1 MADMTHY
8 GVVGYEHGNYKKL
21 SGSDNWTLE
30 MIGGVPL
37 GQIRIVFAK
46 SVAGAYGVVV
56 SAEHN
61 PNASLIA
68 ANYGDA
74 NDKGFTVHL
83 WESVADRTVMNS
95 GFSFAVLPTQ

>member
-8 GVVGYEHGNYKKL
+8 GSVGFEHGNYTKR

-46 SVAGAYGVVV
+46 SVANGYGVVV

-61 PNASLIA
+61 SNATLIT

-74 NDKGFTVHL
+74 DDKGFTVHL
-83 WESVADRTVMNS
+83 WESVTDRTVMNS
-95 GFSFAVLPTQ
+95 GFSFAVLPMR

>member
-8 GVVGYEHGNYKKL
+8 GSVGYELGKYTKL

-37 GQIRIVFAK
+37 GQIRIIFKKTVG
-46 SVAGAYGVVV
+46 GAYGVLV
-56 SAEHN
+56 SAEHHQ
-61 PNASLIA
+61 NAPLIT

-74 NDKGFTVHL
+74 DEKGFTVHL
-83 WESVADRTVMNS
+83 WESVTDRTVMNS